1 VTAAAGPPDSPRPSA
16 LDPEDARLVAAC
28 VAAETGAWEQFVA
41 RFAGLFYRVVDRTA
55 FRRRTGIS
63 AADRDDL
70 VADILVACLH
80 HDAAVL
86 RAFAGRASLPTYLTV
101 IARRVVVRALVRLA
115 ETGRLTAR
123 AIVAEPAAKSPDPAA
138 AVADREQVEALLA
151 RLDDREA
158 RLLRLHHL
166 EARSYGEISRITG
179 MPLGSIGPAL
189 SRARDKLRRF
199 AGDTGRTPGA
209 PTVQAGTPGADR

>member
-1 VTAAAGPPDSPRPSA
+1 MLHQEGMPPAAAPIGGLFVTTAAGQPASPRPSV

-28 VAAETGAWEQFVA
+28 VAAESGAWERFVA

-70 VADILVACLH
+70 VAEILLACLH

-86 RAFAGRASLPTYLTV
+86 RGFAGRASLPTYLTV
-101 IARRVVVRALVRLA
+101 IARRVVARALARLA
-115 ETGRLTAR
+115 ETGRLTAH
-123 AIVAEPAAKSPDPAA
+123 ALVTEPAAATPDPAA
-138 AVADREQVEALLA
+138 AVADREQVESLLA

-166 EARSYGEISRITG
+166 EARSYGEISQITG
-179 MPLGSIGPAL
+179 MPLNSIGPAL
-189 SRARDKLRRF
+189 SRAKAKLRLLRD
-199 AGDTGRTPGA
+199 AG
-209 PTVQAGTPGADR
+209 